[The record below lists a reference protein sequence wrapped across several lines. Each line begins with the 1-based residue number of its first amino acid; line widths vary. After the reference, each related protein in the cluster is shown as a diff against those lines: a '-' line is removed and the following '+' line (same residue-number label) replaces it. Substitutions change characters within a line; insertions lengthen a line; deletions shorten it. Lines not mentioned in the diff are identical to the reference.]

1 MRLLNRLW
9 IVVRDKILDEGVD
22 QKSMIEKQ
30 ILSWIDN
37 PKLKEESS
45 KNMQGKIMELKEQI
59 DDLTIRNE
67 QY

>member
-1 MRLLNRLW
+1 
-9 IVVRDKILDEGVD
+9 
-22 QKSMIEKQ
+22 MIEKQ

-37 PKLKEESS
+37 PTLKEESR
-45 KNMQGKIMELKEQI
+45 KNMQGKIMERKEQI